1 MQQYEQIAEKIKEAD
16 GILIGAS
23 NGLSIAEGYN
33 IFANDERFRS
43 RFSDFQRKYGIH
55 SLIQGSFGEFESE
68 NEMWSYYS
76 RMAYHYMYHTQSS
89 SLMKTVYAL
98 VKNKPHFV
106 VTSNTDDHLA
116 MAGFERKAI
125 FEMEGSMKDMQ
136 CARGCRDKV
145 YSNREAVLTMM
156 EHEQGME
163 IPSEYLPRCPVC
175 GGAMQIHVPVNQAFV
190 RDASWQTQRE
200 RYLDFVKEFHNRK
213 LLILEFGV
221 GVRNQMIKAP
231 FMKLTYSEPDAFYIT
246 FNKGEVYVPPQ
257 IQDKAMGVDGDLSVI
272 LPEVLKYSK
281 LNSDGNQGTDR

>member
-1 MQQYEQIAEKIKEAD
+1 MGQYEQIAEKIKGAD

-43 RFSDFQRKYGIH
+43 HFSDFQRKYGIR
-55 SLIQGSFGEFESE
+55 SLIQGSFGRFGTE

-89 SLMKTVYAL
+89 PLMQTLYAL
-98 VKNKPHFV
+98 VKDKPHFV
-106 VTSNTDDHLA
+106 VTSNTDDHFA
-116 MAGFERKAI
+116 MAGFDRKSI
-125 FEMEGSMKDMQ
+125 FEIEGNMKDMQ
-136 CARGCRDKV
+136 CARGCHDKV
-145 YSNREAVLTMM
+145 YSNREAVFAMR

-163 IPSEYLPRCPVC
+163 IPSEYLPKCPVC

-190 RDASWQTQRE
+190 RDEDWQAQSK
-200 RYLDFVKEFHNRK
+200 RYMDFIDSFHNKK

-221 GVRNQMIKAP
+221 GARNQMIKAP
-231 FMKLTYSEPDAFYIT
+231 FMKLAYSEPDAFYIT
-246 FNKGEVYVPPQ
+246 FNKGEVYIQPQ

-272 LPEVLKYSK
+272 LPEVLKS
-281 LNSDGNQGTDR
+281 LNQIK